1 MDSTLLIIVGLWLA
15 AIVVLLPIVIVTVTG
30 KKRYKK
36 KAYDKLEKLSSAVGK
51 QDSRLQIVRSHAIDY
66 LNSLGPIGAKNMS
79 EIQSK
84 LSNVEMLAD
93 KAHVL
98 AKSNSKKKIKLANDI
113 LDGKKSVTIEE
124 NGRKSEYTLNDNWLN
139 EIEDLLQ
146 ELGNKIAEASNNS
159 KDTGIPTFG
168 RQFKRETMHDLEQA
182 GINIE
187 EIRKDYS

>member
-1 MDSTLLIIVGLWLA
+1 MDSTLLTIVGLWLA